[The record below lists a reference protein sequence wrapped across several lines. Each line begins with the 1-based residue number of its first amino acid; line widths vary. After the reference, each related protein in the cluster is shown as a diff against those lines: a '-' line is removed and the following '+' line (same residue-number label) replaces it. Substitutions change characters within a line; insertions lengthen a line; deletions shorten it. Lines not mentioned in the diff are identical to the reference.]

1 MQNKIAQ
8 ISQYPVVQGLQ
19 HKFGMFL
26 LPLKPYNT
34 SSNLI
39 FLKQRKNAWMLKM
52 DKLWQM
58 VNIYE
63 NLKGKN
69 GFFTTRSPFVSK
81 MFALDANELASFNSL
96 ILKT

>member
-1 MQNKIAQ
+1 
-8 ISQYPVVQGLQ
+8 
-19 HKFGMFL
+19 
-26 LPLKPYNT
+26 
-34 SSNLI
+34 
-39 FLKQRKNAWMLKM
+39 MLKM

-96 ILKT
+96 ILKTLGLRNACFTPRRKKSVFKRISQLLPEDKR